1 MCGIT
6 YLLPSEDMQQSFR
19 TYFKDGIVSLLVSTN
34 LHPCN
39 SEFEVLIKSCHYCTR
54 YHRNAVME
62 Y

>member
-1 MCGIT
+1 MCGIS

-39 SEFEVLIKSCHYCTR
+39 SEFEVLISHVIIVLDTIE
-54 YHRNAVME
+54 MQ
-62 Y
+62 